1 MSRET
6 DFSTRIAANAPIMA
20 ILTGGVY
27 VYGALPPEGIT
38 RETVPAAFDADGY
51 LKPLAVVK
59 MRMLVADGEVED
71 LLDQDASTRQV
82 VELWLYQDRLYD
94 KIDLALPLLKALF
107 HGYKFTDSFPVE
119 WAGNPVTRGRD
130 EGTLK
135 GASMAR
141 QDWLVSN
148 VE

>member
-6 DFSTRIAANAPIMA
+6 DFSTRIEANAPIVA

-38 RETVPAAFDADGY
+38 RETVTAAFDANGY
-51 LKPLAVVK
+51 LKPMVVVK
-59 MRMLVADGEVED
+59 MRPLVSDGAVDD
-71 LLDQDASTRQV
+71 LQEQEASTRQV
-82 VELWLYQDRLYD
+82 VELWIYQDRLYD
-94 KIDLALPLLKALF
+94 KIDSVLPLLKALF

-119 WAGNPVTRGRD
+119 WDGTPITRGRD
-130 EGTLK
+130 EGTLR

>member
-1 MSRET
+1 
-6 DFSTRIAANAPIMA
+6 MA

-27 VYGALPPEGIT
+27 VYEELPPEGIT
-38 RETVPAAFDADGY
+38 RETVPAAFDANGY
-51 LKPLAVVK
+51 LLPIAVVK
-59 MRMLVADGEVED
+59 ARMLVADGEVED
-71 LLDQDASTRQV
+71 LVDQDASTRQV
-82 VELWLYQDRLYD
+82 LEIWLYQDRLYD
-94 KIDLALPLLKALF
+94 KIDSVLPLLKALF
-107 HGYKFTDSFPVE
+107 HGHKFNDSFPVE

-135 GASMAR
+135 GSSLAR